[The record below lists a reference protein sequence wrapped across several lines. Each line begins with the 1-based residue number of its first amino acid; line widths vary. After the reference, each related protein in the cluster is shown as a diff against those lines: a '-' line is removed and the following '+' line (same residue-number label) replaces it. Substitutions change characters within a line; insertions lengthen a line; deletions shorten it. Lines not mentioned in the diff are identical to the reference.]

1 MWKDSNDKIDE
12 LFLKLQELKEFPT
25 ICPICNKKNAHI
37 YMHVYNNKTRRGG
50 SWSWCSEC
58 HSFSHST
65 MYVPEY
71 WRNCSEIELE
81 KLSAVPIY
89 LEEIKDKLDK
99 HANAIMMNL
108 L

>member
-25 ICPICNKKNAHI
+25 ICPICNKKGAHI

-65 MYVPEY
+65 IYVPEY

-99 HANAIMMNL
+99 HANTIIMNL
-108 L
+108 V